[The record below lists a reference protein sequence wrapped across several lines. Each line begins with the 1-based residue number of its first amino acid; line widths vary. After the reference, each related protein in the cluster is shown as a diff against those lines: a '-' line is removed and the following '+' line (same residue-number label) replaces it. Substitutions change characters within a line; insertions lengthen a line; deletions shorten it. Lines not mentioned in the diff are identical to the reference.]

1 MFWLTK
7 RFKKCKTHAVK
18 EVVEITFA
26 GILGTDPKNM
36 GSKYVYIYQN
46 SQTNFQI

>member
-26 GILGTDPKNM
+26 GILGTDPKIWAANI
-36 GSKYVYIYQN
+36 YIYLPKLPN
-46 SQTNFQI
+46 